1 VRFTRAQLSVNSAIL
16 ASFDLFIVGAVGA
29 VSCVVVFVN
38 VSMDFGLRQTKTE
51 CQSTN
56 FLFSTKKKRRRNCK
70 EKITDTT
77 GHDSEPA

>member
-16 ASFDLFIVGAVGA
+16 ASFDLFIAAAVGA

-38 VSMDFGLRQTKTE
+38 VSMDFGLRQTTTE
-51 CQSTN
+51 CQSTI
-56 FLFSTKKKRRRNCK
+56 FFSTKKKRRRNDK